1 MEKFEQQNNKEIIS
15 KFEDLRGFDLSEK
28 DLRFIPYEVLVTTD
42 FDTDTKWPKSEK
54 LPSGFYPEK
63 LLEESK
69 NPGLGIRELH
79 QEGINGRG
87 VKVAIIDQTLSS
99 EQGKILPH
107 VEYVSNIID
116 YKEYG
121 DAEKEEI
128 SMHGPAV
135 ASLLVGKTCG
145 VAPGAELVYK
155 ATPSGRDFNH
165 KTDALLDIIEFNKIL
180 SPKDRIRVVSCSI
193 GYMEEKQEPYL
204 ERWIEAIKKA
214 ESEGIIVS
222 DVGDRTGVDYIGGG
236 TSVDKN
242 NPGNYNRALFLKEQ
256 EDERLDKIFAES
268 DGDID
273 LIMQNVRETKKNE
286 VSDVSDSI
294 LREKIQRALD
304 EREKEIIIPCD
315 YRTMASNSG
324 QEQYMYNGKG
334 GMSWAVPYLSG
345 LFVLALQVNSDLT
358 KEKMADVINKTA
370 TMNKRGLKVIN
381 PKGFI
386 EAIQK

>member
-79 QEGINGRG
+79 QEGVNGRG

-135 ASLLVGKTCG
+135 ASLLLGKTCG

-155 ATPSGRDFNH
+155 ATPSGRDFKH
-165 KTDALLDIIEFNKIL
+165 KADALLDIIEFNKIL
-180 SPKDRIRVVSCSI
+180 SPKDRIRIVSCSI

-222 DVGDRTGVDYIGGG
+222 DVGDRTGVNYIGGG
-236 TSVDKN
+236 ASVDKN
-242 NPGNYNRALFLKEQ
+242 NPGNYNRALFLKDQ

-273 LIMQNVRETKKNE
+273 LIMQNVREIKKNE

-304 EREKEIIIPCD
+304 EREKEIN
-315 YRTMASNSG
+315 NSLRL
-324 QEQYMYNGKG
+324 QNNG
-334 GMSWAVPYLSG
+334 
-345 LFVLALQVNSDLT
+345 F
-358 KEKMADVINKTA
+358 
-370 TMNKRGLKVIN
+370 
-381 PKGFI
+381 
-386 EAIQK
+386 